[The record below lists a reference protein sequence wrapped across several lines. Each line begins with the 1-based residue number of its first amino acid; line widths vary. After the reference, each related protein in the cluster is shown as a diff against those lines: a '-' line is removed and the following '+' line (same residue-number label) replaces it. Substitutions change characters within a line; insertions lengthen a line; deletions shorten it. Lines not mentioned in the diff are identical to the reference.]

1 MTFMH
6 FLELRISRF
15 VREYMYKRVETYRKN
30 IQPHKSKINWQSQGK
45 KNYKRQK
52 KKENT
57 TYKTQNQAT
66 RNTPP
71 KKTQVDLGCP
81 RRISIS
87 CSTHSCSTF
96 SLHYRMTYH
105 CYFFSENVDI
115 AGNPEI
121 SEVC

>member
-52 KKENT
+52 EKKTQHNT
-57 TYKTQNQAT
+57 TYKTQNT
-66 RNTPP
+66 SP

-96 SLHYRMTYH
+96 SLHYRMNH